1 MPARMRLRLVLPVLA
16 VGALLLAAGCGSGG
30 GGGSSDAA
38 RLAPAD
44 APVFIEATIQPEG
57 ELESDVEAL
66 AQKVAGVDDLGSL
79 IVSEA
84 EKAAHRS
91 GEPLDFSKEIE
102 PWLGST
108 AGLYLESYDGDEFH
122 GYGVALAVTDTKA
135 AGEFVDKQAEGGSGE
150 AFESGTYEG
159 VEYKVD
165 PSDETVAGVVD
176 EFLVIA
182 EDLKSFKA
190 MVAASTGESLAES
203 DRYDEATS
211 GAPGGSIADVY
222 VDIGGLIQQSG
233 GAIDP
238 EARQFLDTVGLD
250 PKQATAV
257 ASLIPGSDQVE
268 IDVSSNLSGENP
280 PSGDA
285 SKLLGELPA
294 SSVAAISSAEFGKRF
309 SEAVDQIDADGIEGQ
324 IRPHELKRTMKAA
337 GIDLEKIGAS
347 VGNLGVF
354 ATGSTEANLGGAI
367 VLEAKD
373 AGEAKNTVANVGL
386 LLRASHTPGVTALSG
401 RFSGFSVRSDE
412 LGSQPLVVAAAGERI
427 AVAYGLRAAAAAL
440 SEGGATLSS
449 DPTYEEAVS
458 ALGDTPISGFVAG
471 PAALR
476 LATALIPADKKE
488 GFDQAKPYLRKID
501 FVAIGGGASG
511 ERSTA
516 KLIVGVGK

>member
-1 MPARMRLRLVLPVLA
+1 MRPRSVLPALA
-16 VGALLLAAGCGSGG
+16 AAAALLVAGCGSGSG
-30 GGGSSDAA
+30 SGGSGDAA

-44 APVFIEATIQPEG
+44 APVFIEATVQPEG
-57 ELESDVEAL
+57 ELKSDVEAL
-66 AQKVAGVDDLGSL
+66 AQRVAGVDDLGAL

-84 EKAAHRS
+84 EKAADKS
-91 GEPLDFSKEIE
+91 GEPLDYEKEIE
-102 PWLGST
+102 PWLGDK

-122 GYGVALAVTDTKA
+122 GYGVAIAVTDTGA
-135 AGEFVDKQAEGGSGE
+135 ARGFIDKQAETDSGE
-150 AFESGTYEG
+150 AYESGSYEG

-165 PSDETVAGVVD
+165 PSDETVVGVVD
-176 EFLVIA
+176 GFVVIA

-190 MVAASTGESLAES
+190 MVTASNGESLAES
-203 DRYDEATS
+203 GKYEEATS
-211 GAPGGSIADVY
+211 GAPGDSIADVY

-250 PKQATAV
+250 PKQATAL
-257 ASLIPGSDQVE
+257 ASLVPGSDQVE
-268 IDVSSNLSGENP
+268 IDVSSNLSGERP

-294 SSVAAISSAEFGKRF
+294 GSVAAIVSPEFGKRF
-309 SEAVDQIDADGIEGQ
+309 GEAVDQIDTDGIPGQ
-324 IRPHELKRTMKAA
+324 IPPHELKKSMKAA

-354 ATGSTEANLGGAI
+354 ATGSSEANLGGAV
-367 VLEAKD
+367 VLESKD
-373 AGEAKNTVANVGL
+373 ANEAKNTVANVGL
-386 LLRASHTPGVTALSG
+386 LLRASQTPGVTALSG
-401 RFSGFSVRSDE
+401 KFSGFSVRSED

-440 SEGGATLSS
+440 AEGGSTLSS
-449 DPTYEEAVS
+449 DPTYKEAVS
-458 ALGDTPISGFVAG
+458 ALGGTPISGFVAG

-488 GFDQAKPYLRKID
+488 GFDKAKPYLRNVD
-501 FVAIGGGASG
+501 YVAIGAGASG
-511 ERSTA
+511 DRSTA

>member
-1 MPARMRLRLVLPVLA
+1 MRPRFALPVLA
-16 VGALLLAAGCGSGG
+16 AVAALIFAGCGGSDSGG
-30 GGGSSDAA
+30 SGADAA
-38 RLAPAD
+38 TLAPAD

-57 ELESDVEAL
+57 ELKSDIEAL
-66 AQKVAGVDDLGSL
+66 AQSVAGVDDLGSL

-84 EKAAHRS
+84 EKAANKS

-102 PWLGST
+102 PWLGDQ

-135 AGEFVDKQAEGGSGE
+135 AEEFIDNQAETDSGE
-150 AFESGTYEG
+150 AFESGSYEG
-159 VEYKVD
+159 VEYKID

-176 EFLVIA
+176 NFLVVA

-190 MVAASTGESLAES
+190 MVAASSGESLAES
-203 DRYDEATS
+203 EKYGEATTNI
-211 GAPGGSIADVY
+211 PGGSIATVY

-238 EARQFLDTVGLD
+238 EARQFLDTVGLN
-250 PKQATAV
+250 PKQATAL
-257 ASLIPGSDQVE
+257 ASLVPGSDQVE
-268 IDVSSNLSGENP
+268 IDVSSNLSGDNP

-285 SKLLGELPA
+285 SKLLGELPS
-294 SSVAAISSAEFGKRF
+294 SSVAAIASAEFGKRF
-309 SEAVDQIDADGIEGQ
+309 GEAVDQIDADGIEGQ
-324 IRPHELKRTMKAA
+324 IPPHQLKKTMKAA
-337 GIDLEKIGAS
+337 GIDLEKISAS

-354 ATGSTEANLGGAI
+354 ATGNSEANLGGAI
-367 VLEAKD
+367 VLESKD
-373 AGEAKNTVANVGL
+373 ASEAKNTVANVGL

-401 RFSGFSVRSDE
+401 KFSGFSVRSDE

-440 SEGGATLSS
+440 AEGGATLAS
-449 DPTYEEAVS
+449 DPTYKEAVS
-458 ALGDTPISGFVAG
+458 ALGSTPISGFVAG

-476 LATALIPADKKE
+476 LATALIPADEKE
-488 GFDQAKPYLRKID
+488 GFDQAKPYLRKIEY
-501 FVAIGGGASG
+501 VAIGAGAVG
-511 ERSTA
+511 DRSTA

>member
-1 MPARMRLRLVLPVLA
+1 MRLRLLLPVLA
-16 VGALLLAAGCGSGG
+16 AVTALLVAGCGGSGGSGG
-30 GGGSSDAA
+30 GEDPAT
-38 RLAPAD
+38 LAPAD
-44 APVFIEATIQPEG
+44 APVFVEATIQPEG
-57 ELESDVEAL
+57 ELKSDVEAL

-84 EKAAHRS
+84 EKAADKS
-91 GEPLDFSKEIE
+91 GEPLDFEKEIE
-102 PWLGST
+102 PWLGDK

-122 GYGVALAVTDTKA
+122 GYGVALAVTDTEA
-135 AGEFVDKQAEGGSGE
+135 AQEFVDNQAETDSGE
-150 AFESGTYEG
+150 AFESGSYEG
-159 VEYKVD
+159 VEYRVD
-165 PSDETVAGVVD
+165 PSDETVAGLVGD
-176 EFLVIA
+176 FLVVA

-190 MVAASTGESLAES
+190 MVTASSGESLAES
-203 DRYDEATS
+203 DKYGEATTS
-211 GAPGGSIADVY
+211 VPGGSIATVY

-250 PKQATAV
+250 PRQATAL

-294 SSVAAISSAEFGKRF
+294 SSVAAIASAEFGKRF
-309 SEAVDQIDADGIEGQ
+309 GEAVDQIDADGIEGQ
-324 IRPHELKRTMKAA
+324 IRPHELKKTMKAA
-337 GIDLEKIGAS
+337 GIDLEKISAS

-354 ATGSTEANLGGAI
+354 ATGSSEANLGGAL
-367 VLEAKD
+367 VLESKNAS
-373 AGEAKNTVANVGL
+373 EAKNTVANVGL

-401 RFSGFSVRSDE
+401 KFSGFSVRSED

-427 AVAYGLRAAAAAL
+427 AVAYGLPAASAAL
-440 SEGGATLSS
+440 AEGGATLSS
-449 DPTYEEAVS
+449 DPTYKEAVG
-458 ALGDTPISGFVAG
+458 ALDSTPISGYVAG

-488 GFDQAKPYLRKID
+488 GFDQAKPYLRNIEY
-501 FVAIGGGASG
+501 VAISAGASG
-511 ERSTA
+511 DRSTA
-516 KLIVGVGK
+516 KLVVGVGK

>member
-1 MPARMRLRLVLPVLA
+1 MRPRFVLPLLA
-16 VGALLLAAGCGSGG
+16 ALAALLLAGCGGSGG
-30 GGGSSDAA
+30 GGGGDEAA
-38 RLAPAD
+38 KLAPAD

-57 ELESDVEAL
+57 ELRSDVEAL

-84 EKAAHRS
+84 EKAADRS
-91 GEPLDFSKEIE
+91 GEPLDYEKEIQ
-102 PWLGST
+102 PWLGSQ

-122 GYGVALAVTDTKA
+122 GYGVALAVTDTGA
-135 AGEFVDKQAEGGSGE
+135 AEEFIEKQAETDSGE
-150 AFESGTYEG
+150 AFESGSYEG
-159 VEYKVD
+159 VEYKID
-165 PSDETVAGVVD
+165 PSDETVVGLVG
-176 EFLVIA
+176 EFLAIA

-190 MVAASTGESLAES
+190 MVTASNGESLADS
-203 DRYDEATS
+203 DKYAEARS
-211 GAPGGSIADVY
+211 GAPSGSLADVY

-250 PKQATAV
+250 PKQATAL
-257 ASLIPGSDQVE
+257 ASLVPGSDQVE
-268 IDVSSNLSGENP
+268 IDLSSNLSGENP

-294 SSVAAISSAEFGKRF
+294 SSVAAIASAEFGKRF
-309 SEAVDQIDADGIEGQ
+309 NEAVDQIDADGIEGQ
-324 IRPHELKRTMKAA
+324 IPPHELKKTMKAA

-347 VGNLGVF
+347 VGSLGIF
-354 ATGSTEANLGGAI
+354 ATGSTEANLGGAA
-367 VLEAKD
+367 VFEVED
-373 AGEAKNTVANVGL
+373 ASEAKNTVANVGL

-401 RFSGFSVRSDE
+401 KFTGFSVRSDE
-412 LGSQPLVVAAAGERI
+412 LGSQPLVVAAAGDRI
-427 AVAYGLRAAAAAL
+427 AVAYGLRAATAAL
-440 SEGGATLSS
+440 AEGGAATLSS
-449 DPTYEEAVS
+449 DPTYKEAVS
-458 ALGDTPISGFVAG
+458 ALGGTPISGFVAG

-501 FVAIGGGASG
+501 YVAIGGGASG
-511 ERSTA
+511 DRSTA